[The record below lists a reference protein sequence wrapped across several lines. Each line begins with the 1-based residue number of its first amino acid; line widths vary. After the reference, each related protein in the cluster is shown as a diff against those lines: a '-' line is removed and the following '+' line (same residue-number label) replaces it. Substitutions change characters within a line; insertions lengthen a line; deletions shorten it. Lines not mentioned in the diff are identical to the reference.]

1 MTLYTK
7 RERFASL
14 SVKVG
19 IAFSKLRLSPNM
31 WTMISLIPILIS
43 LYFLLKS
50 NFLLAAIF
58 FIISAFLDIVDG
70 SVARVTGRVSKF
82 GAYLDTV
89 VDRYVEAIIIF
100 ALLFAALPVITIPYL
115 PAIPIAAWLYLYF
128 FGSIM
133 TTYVKA
139 AAKEKEIIGQGNEL
153 KGGLLERADR
163 MILLF
168 IGILAAVYD
177 PLFLSGMVI
186 LLAVLSNVSALQRIW
201 KARKLATSP

>member
-1 MTLYTK
+1 MTLYQNRDK
-7 RERFASL
+7 FKNFSI
-14 SVKVG
+14 KVG
-19 IAFSKLRLSPNM
+19 VLFSKLRLSPNT
-31 WTMISLIPILIS
+31 WTIISLIPILIS
-43 LYFLLKS
+43 LWFLVRSDYLP
-50 NFLLAAIF
+50 AAIF

-100 ALLFAALPVITIPYL
+100 ALLFAALPVLTLPYL
-115 PAIPIAAWLYLYF
+115 PAIPMAAWLYLYF

-186 LLAVLSNVSALQRIW
+186 LLAVLSNVSALQRMW
-201 KARKLATSP
+201 KARKLATAV

>member
-1 MTLYTK
+1 M
-7 RERFASL
+7 
-14 SVKVG
+14 
-19 IAFSKLRLSPNM
+19 
-31 WTMISLIPILIS
+31 
-43 LYFLLKS
+43 
-50 NFLLAAIF
+50 
-58 FIISAFLDIVDG
+58 
-70 SVARVTGRVSKF
+70 
-82 GAYLDTV
+82 
-89 VDRYVEAIIIF
+89 
-100 ALLFAALPVITIPYL
+100 
-115 PAIPIAAWLYLYF
+115 AAWLYLYF

-186 LLAVLSNVSALQRIW
+186 LLAVLSNVSALQRMW
-201 KARKLATSP
+201 KARKLATAV